1 MTAAAKPDREISNIS
16 ALIRKYN
23 RQYYIGD
30 TSDITDAEYDAL
42 MNRLLSLERE
52 HPEFRREDSPTA
64 RVGSAPLSSF
74 STVTHN
80 PPMLSLSN
88 VFSREDFL
96 AFHSRTVLELESNQV
111 EYSVEPKLDG
121 VSLSLVYENSML
133 VRAGTRG
140 DGVRGEDVTDNAR
153 TIRSI
158 PLRLN
163 TGQPVNVEVRGE
175 VFFMVKDFQKMNRT
189 REEAGESPFANP
201 RNAASGSLRQLDS
214 AITAGRPLSFM
225 AYATGQYPYGMETQ
239 EELFSKLHLWGFMVN
254 PQNRICSTP
263 ERVMAVYDDL
273 VEVRPDLP
281 MEIDGMVIKLNS
293 ISQREGIGF
302 LSRAPRWATA
312 WKFHAEEIA
321 TALIGI
327 EVQVGR
333 TGRLTPVARLE
344 PVKVGGV
351 VVTSATLHNQ
361 DEVIRK
367 DVRAGDIV
375 LVRRAGDVIPEV
387 VASLPPE
394 DGIRGEVFRMPD
406 ECPVCN
412 GPVVQPEGEVN
423 LYCIN
428 PSCEA
433 RIRKSLE
440 HWASRKA
447 LDIEGL
453 GKKLCE
459 QLVDAGMVSSIA
471 DLYSLNYHELTA
483 LERMGELK
491 ATKLFSALA
500 ESRKKPLS
508 RFLTGLGIP
517 GVGEVASRDIAEGFK
532 NLEALGNAT
541 EDDLTAVKGIGPVT
555 ALSIR
560 RFFTNPVTSE
570 VVDQLAE
577 AGFNPIEE
585 NTGKGTA
592 LADETIVFTGTLEMP
607 RQKAKQLALKAGAKV
622 ISSITG
628 KTTLLV
634 AGKNAGS
641 KLKKAEKLGIRVVSE
656 EEFLESA
663 KNGAASGDAAPSVC
677 ISSLL

>member
-1 MTAAAKPDREISNIS
+1 MKPFREISNLT

-23 RQYYIGD
+23 RQYYTGNVSEI
-30 TSDITDAEYDAL
+30 SDEEYDAL
-42 MNRLLSLERE
+42 MNRLLFLERE
-52 HPEFRREDSPTA
+52 NPELRNDDSPTA

-74 STVTHN
+74 STVTHD

-88 VFSREDFL
+88 VFSREDFF
-96 AFHSRTVLELESNQV
+96 AFHARIVSELEVDHV

-121 VSLSLVYENSML
+121 VSLSLVYENSVL

-140 DGVRGEDVTDNAR
+140 DGVRGENVTENAR

-158 PLRLN
+158 PLKLN
-163 TGQPVNVEVRGE
+163 SDKPLNVEIRGE
-175 VFFMVKDFQKMNRT
+175 VFFMMKNFRKMNRK
-189 REEAGESPFANP
+189 REGVGESPFANP
-201 RNAASGSLRQLDS
+201 RNATSGSLRQLDS
-214 AITAGRPLSFM
+214 AVTAGRPLSFI
-225 AYATGQYPYGMETQ
+225 AYATGPYPPGMETQ
-239 EELFSKLHLWGFMVN
+239 EDFFKKLQLWGFMVN
-254 PQNRICSTP
+254 PHNRICTSP
-263 ERVMAVYDDL
+263 EQVTAVYDNL
-273 VEVRPDLP
+273 VKARADLP

-293 ISQREGIGF
+293 FSRREEVGF
-302 LSRAPRWATA
+302 LSRAPRWATS
-312 WKFHAEEIA
+312 WKFHAEEMA
-321 TALIGI
+321 TTLIGI

-344 PVKVGGV
+344 PVRVGGV
-351 VVTSATLHNQ
+351 VVTNATLHNQ

-367 DVRAGDIV
+367 DVRVGDIV

-387 VASLPPE
+387 VTSLPPE

-453 GKKLCE
+453 GRKLCE
-459 QLVDAGMVSSIA
+459 QLVDAGMVRSIA
-471 DLYSLNYHELTA
+471 DIYSLNYHELTA
-483 LERMGELK
+483 LERMGELR
-491 ATKLFSALA
+491 ATNLFAALGK
-500 ESRKKPLS
+500 SRKSSLS

-517 GVGEVASRDIAEGFK
+517 GVGEVASRDTAAEFK

-541 EDDLTAVKGIGPVT
+541 EEELTAVKGIGPIT
-555 ALSIR
+555 ASSIR
-560 RFFTNPVTSE
+560 RFFTNPVTSA
-570 VVDQLAE
+570 VVNQLIK
-577 AGFNPIEE
+577 AGFCPIEE
-585 NTGKGTA
+585 NTDRGTF
-592 LADETIVFTGTLEMP
+592 LEGETIVFTGTLVMP
-607 RQKAKQLALKAGAKV
+607 RQKAKQLAMKAGAKV
-622 ISSITG
+622 TGTITG
-628 KTTLLV
+628 KTTILV
-634 AGKNAGS
+634 AGENVGS

-656 EEFLESA
+656 EEFLHS
-663 KNGAASGDAAPSVC
+663 
-677 ISSLL
+677 ISR